1 MGASLTSTAAR
12 SLGAFGLYVFI
23 EIVLPGGAR
32 AALLLWL
39 LRSYLRD
46 GFAGVRQYLHA
57 PHIGKPAI
65 FAGAQP
71 RISRICRCLQRIV
84 YLGTVSGGFRHR
96 CEHSLHALP
105 AG

>member
-1 MGASLTSTAAR
+1 MSASLISTAAR

-23 EIVLPGGAR
+23 EILLPGGAR

-39 LRSYLRD
+39 LRGYVRD
-46 GFAGVRQYLHA
+46 GFASVRQYLHA
-57 PHIGKPAI
+57 PHAVKPV
-65 FAGAQP
+65 
-71 RISRICRCLQRIV
+71 ISANARPGISKICRCLQRIV